1 MDIKRRHNIELF
13 IDRLPTHQE
22 KTNTI
27 DRSLGWLVGWL
38 GRWPQLVERKRK
50 KDAPRLL
57 ASGLGRV
64 FLPLH
69 PRFKPQCARLSS
81 PRCLTCLLGLQGV

>member
-27 DRSLGWLVGWL
+27 DRSLGWLVGWED
-38 GRWPQLVERKRK
+38 GH
-50 KDAPRLL
+50 
-57 ASGLGRV
+57 S
-64 FLPLH
+64 
-69 PRFKPQCARLSS
+69 
-81 PRCLTCLLGLQGV
+81 

>member
-27 DRSLGWLVGWL
+27 DRSLGWLVG
-38 GRWPQLVERKRK
+38 KMATASRK
-50 KDAPRLL
+50 KKKKDESRLL
-57 ASGLGRV
+57 AQQSW
-64 FLPLH
+64 
-69 PRFKPQCARLSS
+69 
-81 PRCLTCLLGLQGV
+81 